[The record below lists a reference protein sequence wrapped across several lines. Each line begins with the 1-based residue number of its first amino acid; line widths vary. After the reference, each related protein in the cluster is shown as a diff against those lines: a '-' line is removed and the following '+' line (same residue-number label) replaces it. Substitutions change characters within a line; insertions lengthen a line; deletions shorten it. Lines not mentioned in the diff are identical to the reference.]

1 MEVVL
6 IYANWCGHCRDLLNN
21 IDQYKI
27 LFKNKGLKFTMIE
40 SNNTDLLSQYESK
53 YKFNTQYFPFLFI
66 ITEIIENNKKSYK
79 IEELPTDIGK
89 LNEKLSEFSKKETFI
104 NQNNNIIVVFTSF
117 KNEREKSIIEK
128 YRKLSLKNN
137 YDFRV
142 IEINFIQDSF
152 FIILNDSEKIK
163 RYLSKISLNNNSSYK
178 YLDVLTSNKQKYY
191 FIKEDLLKLY
201 NIIVNTN
208 KNIGSSFIPQFLL
221 NLLNPDYNQ
230 QSKLNN
236 NRVIK
241 CKLSNN
247 DYPSNMDCQTIY

>member
-6 IYANWCGHCRDLLNN
+6 IYANWCGYCRDLLNN
-21 IDQYKI
+21 IDQYI
-27 LFKNKGLKFTMIE
+27 TLFKNKGLKFTMIE
-40 SNNTDLLSQYESK
+40 SNDTKLLSQYESK
-53 YKFNTQYFPFLFI
+53 YNFNTPYFPFLFKI
-66 ITEIIENNKKSYK
+66 IEIIENNKKSYK

-89 LNEKLSEFSKKETFI
+89 LNEKLSEFSKKETFT

-163 RYLSKISLNNNSSYK
+163 RYLSKISLNINSSYK
-178 YLDVLTSNKQKYY
+178 YLDALTGNKQKYY
-191 FIKEDLLKLY
+191 FNKEDLLKLY

-208 KNIGSSFIPQFLL
+208 KNIGNGFIPQFLM

-236 NRVIK
+236 NRIIK

>member
-40 SNNTDLLSQYESK
+40 SNNTDLLSQYESN

-79 IEELPTDIGK
+79 IKELPTDIGK

>member
-6 IYANWCGHCRDLLNN
+6 IYANWCGHCQKLLNN
-21 IDQYKI
+21 IDRYET

-40 SNNTDLLSQYESK
+40 SNNTNLLSQYESK
-53 YKFNTQYFPFLFI
+53 YNFNTQYFPFLFI
-66 ITEIIENNKKSYK
+66 ITEIIENNEKSYK
-79 IEELPTDIGK
+79 IEELPTDIK
-89 LNEKLSEFSKKETFI
+89 ALNKQLSNFSKKETFT

-163 RYLSKISLNNNSSYK
+163 HYLSKISLNNNSSYK
-178 YLDVLTSNKQKYY
+178 YLDVLTSNKQTYY

>member
-6 IYANWCGHCRDLLNN
+6 IYANWCGHCQKLLNN
-21 IDQYKI
+21 IDRYET

-40 SNNTDLLSQYESK
+40 SNNTNLLSQYESK
-53 YKFNTQYFPFLFI
+53 YNFNTQYFPFLFI
-66 ITEIIENNKKSYK
+66 ITEIIENNEKSYK
-79 IEELPTDIGK
+79 IEELPTDIK
-89 LNEKLSEFSKKETFI
+89 DLNKQLSNFSKKETFT

-128 YRKLSLKNN
+128 YRKLSLRNN

-163 RYLSKISLNNNSSYK
+163 HYLSKISLNNNSSYK

-208 KNIGSSFIPQFLL
+208 KNIGSSFILQFLL

-247 DYPSNMDCQTIY
+247 GYPSNMDCQTIY

>member
-6 IYANWCGHCRDLLNN
+6 IYANWCGHCQKLLNN
-21 IDQYKI
+21 IDRYET

-40 SNNTDLLSQYESK
+40 SNNTNLLSQYESK
-53 YKFNTQYFPFLFI
+53 YNFNTQYFPFLFI
-66 ITEIIENNKKSYK
+66 ITEIIENNEKSYK
-79 IEELPTDIGK
+79 IEELPTDIK
-89 LNEKLSEFSKKETFI
+89 ALNKQLSNFSKKETFT

-128 YRKLSLKNN
+128 YRNLSLRNN

-163 RYLSKISLNNNSSYK
+163 HYLSKISLNNNSSYK

-247 DYPSNMDCQTIY
+247 DYPGNMDCQTIY

>member
-6 IYANWCGHCRDLLNN
+6 IYANWCGHCQKLLNN
-21 IDQYKI
+21 IDQYKT

-40 SNNTDLLSQYESK
+40 SNNTNLLSQYEND
-53 YKFNTQYFPFLFI
+53 YHFNTQYFPFLFI
-66 ITEIIENNKKSYK
+66 ITEIIKNNKKSYK
-79 IEELPTDIGK
+79 INELPTDLGE
-89 LNEKLSEFSKKETFI
+89 LNEKLSEFSKKETFT

-128 YRKLSLKNN
+128 YRKLSLRNN

-178 YLDVLTSNKQKYY
+178 YFDVLTDNKQKYY

>member
-6 IYANWCGHCRDLLNN
+6 IYANWCGHCQNLLKN
-21 IDQYKI
+21 IDQYKT

-40 SNNTDLLSQYESK
+40 SNNTELLTQYERK
-53 YKFNTQYFPFLFI
+53 YNFNTQYFPFLFI
-66 ITEIIENNKKSYK
+66 IINNGKSYEIK
-79 IEELPTDIGK
+79 ELSTNIK
-89 LNEKLSEFSKKETFI
+89 TLNSQLSEYSKKETFT

-128 YRKLSLKNN
+128 YRNLSLRNN
-137 YDFRV
+137 YNFRV

-152 FIILNDSEKIK
+152 FIILNDSEKLK
-163 RYLSKISLNNNSSYK
+163 LYLSKISLNNNSSYK

-191 FIKEDLLKLY
+191 FNKEDLLKLY
-201 NIIVNTN
+201 TIIVNTN

-221 NLLNPDYNQ
+221 NLLNPDYSQ

>member
-6 IYANWCGHCRDLLNN
+6 IYANWCGHCQKLLNN
-21 IDQYKI
+21 IDRYET

-40 SNNTDLLSQYESK
+40 SNNTNLLSQYESK
-53 YKFNTQYFPFLFI
+53 YNFNTQYFPFLFI
-66 ITEIIENNKKSYK
+66 ITEIIENNEKSYK
-79 IEELPTDIGK
+79 IEELPTDIK
-89 LNEKLSEFSKKETFI
+89 ALNKQLSNFSKKETFT

-128 YRKLSLKNN
+128 YRNLSLRNN

-152 FIILNDSEKIK
+152 FIILKDSEKIK
-163 RYLSKISLNNNSSYK
+163 HYLSKISLNNNSSYK